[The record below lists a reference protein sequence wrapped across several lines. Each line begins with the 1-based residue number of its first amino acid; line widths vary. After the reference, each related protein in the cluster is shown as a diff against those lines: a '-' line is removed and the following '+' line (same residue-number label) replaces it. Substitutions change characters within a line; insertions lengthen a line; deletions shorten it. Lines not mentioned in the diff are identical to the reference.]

1 MSEQSILTTRRK
13 KCRCVEKK
21 RDDDDFTKGNIRQ
34 IIYRRYSKS
43 KIHAFEVEV

>member
-1 MSEQSILTTRRK
+1 MFEQSVSTTWRK

-21 RDDDDFTKGNIRQ
+21 RDVDFMKYNIRQ

-43 KIHAFEVEV
+43 MINAFELGM